1 MRAVDVHGFGGGFTL
16 GAVQAGFELVAK
28 FSRSLGFGVYNCL
41 ANRDL
46 LGEKWES
53 IATDPSGWY
62 PIDDV
67 QLVFGNPPCS
77 GFSTLSP
84 KHFRGQDSSI
94 NECMWEVVRYAA
106 SVTPEI
112 VIFESVQ
119 QAFRQGLPLMR
130 ALREHLNGVT
140 GRHYHLY
147 HVLHNNLSVGGC
159 SNRRRYFWVAARI
172 PFGVDAPTLIDLPT
186 LGDALRDLEPLT
198 LTMVRQPYLGTR
210 CNCPTATTISPEC
223 KCHNVDVVNSTPWA
237 RREMHDG
244 TGTVDGHDIYYSP
257 TLERIRDVFHVAEWP
272 EGDTIN
278 GVMRRLYAETGGFPR
293 GWDYL
298 TKVTRDDGT
307 IERIPKW
314 QRLIEN
320 DFWMGRPGN
329 QPIRWHGDQPAR
341 VVTGGGV
348 HLIVHPTLPRTLTH
362 REVARIQGFPDA
374 WKIWPVRNAPDLGP
388 GWGKGV
394 PVQAGRWIAD
404 AALRA
409 LNASPGADAGRSLA
423 DADRLLARKYGDAED
438 ESVIDITYHWRR
450 FDTGDTTA

>member
-41 ANRDL
+41 ANRRL
-46 LGEKWES
+46 LGDDWDS
-53 IATDPSGWY
+53 IAVDPTQWHA
-62 PIDDV
+62 IDDV

-84 KHFRGQDSSI
+84 KHFRGQDAAI
-94 NECMWEVVRYAA
+94 NECMWEVIRYA
-106 SVTPEI
+106 SLVSPEI

-130 ALREHLNGVT
+130 ALRSHLEKET
-140 GRHYHLY
+140 GLDYHLY

-159 SNRRRYFWVAARI
+159 SMRKRYFFVASRI
-172 PFGVDAPTLIDLPT
+172 PFGASPPTLDYIPV
-186 LGDALRDLEPLT
+186 LGDALRDLLPASM
-198 LTMVRQPYLGTR
+198 TMVEQPYVGTR
-210 CNCPTATTISPEC
+210 CACSTRISPPRACDCTHVE
-223 KCHNVDVVNSTPWA
+223 VVNSSRWA
-237 RREMHDG
+237 RREAHDG
-244 TGTVDGHDIYYSP
+244 TGSVDGHDIYYSP
-257 TLERIRDVFHVAEWP
+257 TLERIRDVFNVAPWA
-272 EGDTIN
+272 EGETIN
-278 GVMRRLYAETGGFPR
+278 SVMRDLYARTGTFPR
-293 GWDYL
+293 GWDYD
-298 TKVTRDDGT
+298 TKVIRDDGT
-307 IERIPKW
+307 VERIPKW
-314 QRLIEN
+314 KRLIEN

-329 QPIRWHGDQPAR
+329 QPIRWHWDRPAR

-374 WKIWPVRNAPDLGP
+374 WKIWPVRSAPDLGP

-394 PVQAGRWIAD
+394 PVQAGRWIAG

-409 LNASPGADAGRSLA
+409 LNGTPDGDVGVSLA
-423 DADRLLARKYGDAED
+423 LTDRLLARKYGDAERETVVD
-438 ESVIDITYHWRR
+438 VTHHW
-450 FDTGDTTA
+450 TTI